1 MLLGSLSATMLKN
14 FYNHYISLHLLMPMS
29 DHASDQINWPVC
41 SFLKTLH
48 VSSLLSLLH
57 LWCILYRKAL
67 ELLVSCIIYYWFNQY
82 LSGKKKN
89 QSLTAL
95 MRCSHYGANL
105 FFARLTWL
113 LWFVIF
119 SDCVLDRGY
128 WKVQGVVQVQ
138 LEAAHII
145 EAVIACHNVN
155 GEESNFGSVI
165 FSLYL
170 NSGTLTKI
178 LVQIELFFLSFSS
191 SLWYVHDTVAK
202 A

>member
-1 MLLGSLSATMLKN
+1 MLLGSLSATILKN

-29 DHASDQINWPVC
+29 DHASGQINWPVC
-41 SFLKTLH
+41 LFLKTLH
-48 VSSLLSLLH
+48 VSSLFSLLH

-67 ELLVSCIIYYWFNQY
+67 ELLVSCIIYYLFNQY
-82 LSGKKKN
+82 LFNQYPWGKKN

-113 LWFVIF
+113 LCFVIF

-155 GEESNFGSVI
+155 GEESA
-165 FSLYL
+165 
-170 NSGTLTKI
+170 TLDLLF
-178 LVQIELFFLSFSS
+178 LVCI
-191 SLWYVHDTVAK
+191 
-202 A
+202 